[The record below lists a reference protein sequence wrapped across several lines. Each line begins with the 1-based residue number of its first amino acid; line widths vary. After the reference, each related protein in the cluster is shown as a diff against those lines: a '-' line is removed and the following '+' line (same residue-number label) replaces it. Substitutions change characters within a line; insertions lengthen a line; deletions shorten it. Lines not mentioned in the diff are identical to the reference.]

1 MNAVLMNRDGF
12 QVPADGF
19 YQIAPLG
26 EFGHAQAG
34 LVQVVD
40 AEACAAMVNR
50 FTEDAKLPNFA
61 GLLVDFDHFSLDGE
75 KKSEAAGWITALE
88 NRDGGLFAKIR
99 WSDVG
104 DAAVKGGRYRF
115 LSPVWARGDCADLGN
130 GRVRPMRL
138 LNAAVTN
145 DPNLKGMQPLSNS
158 GQSSEVSGQGEKTS
172 TATDAKGREGGEQR
186 LKWMLGASDK
196 GHCPSCAAMDG
207 KVHTQAEW
215 DKSGVTPGCGAL
227 LCRGNCHCSLVPTDD
242 PSGGDVVPG
251 PLRELTNTGWTDAA
265 RAASLA
271 VRQARAVGRSRS
283 SRYSSSPP
291 AAKNPRYAGKPSGS
305 AQGETSGAD
314 DKASGGK
321 SGGAAEQ
328 AQAEQDAKDAAEQ
341 AAHEKAAD
349 EAEHQDQPPAADD
362 AAEQA
367 AHEKAA
373 DEAEHQDKSDDE
385 AEQGAHE
392 KAADEAEHQD
402 TPDEGDDAAGKSGD
416 ERAVDRAA
424 QIAEEAKTDAAGA
437 FQRSGL
443 SGMTDEQKQ
452 ALSDSIGQK
461 VRDGEPLSSADSDF
475 VKAGGLT
482 PSGGS
487 TDTPAQNV
495 DEPLP
500 PPAISPG
507 DNKAMTPPQ
516 TAPKADQ
523 PARGG
528 RGGSTG
534 KQVATND
541 QLQAKYAKVGLGGL
555 TPSETKTLNDMVVE
569 KVRNGVSLNPTETA
583 FVKEYYG
590 K

>member
-50 FTEDAKLPNFA
+50 FTEDAKAPNFA

-130 GRVRPMRL
+130 GRVRPLRL

-158 GQSSEVSGQGEKTS
+158 GGAAAPAAPAG
-172 TATDAKGREGGEQR
+172 ADAPRF
-186 LKWMLGASDK
+186 KWMLGDSAK
-196 GHCPSCAAMDG
+196 GPCPSCAGMAG
-207 KVHTQAEW
+207 KVHTMPEW
-215 DKSGVTPGCGAL
+215 EASGVTPGCGAL
-227 LCRGNCHCSLVPTDD
+227 FCRGNCHCSLVPTDD
-242 PSGGDVVPG
+242 SSGGDVVPG

-271 VRQARAVGRSRS
+271 VRQARAVGRARPSGRGS
-283 SRYSSSPP
+283 SGA
-291 AAKNPRYAGKPSGS
+291 AAKPGGSG
-305 AQGETSGAD
+305 
-314 DKASGGK
+314 KASGAGGK
-321 SGGAAEQ
+321 ASGANG
-328 AQAEQDAKDAAEQ
+328 
-341 AAHEKAAD
+341 KATG
-349 EAEHQDQPPAADD
+349 PAPADD
-362 AAEQA
+362 AEQL
-367 AHEKAA
+367 
-373 DEAEHQDKSDDE
+373 
-385 AEQGAHE
+385 AHE

-402 TPDEGDDAAGKSGD
+402 TPESDAEQLAHEKAADEAEHQDTPEEGDDAAGKSGD

-424 QIAEEAKTDAAGA
+424 QIAEEAKTDAADA

-443 SGMTDEQKQ
+443 SGMTNEQKQ

-461 VRDGEPLSSADSDF
+461 VRDGTPLSPSESDF
-475 VKAGGLT
+475 VRSGGLSPAGGAVD
-482 PSGGS
+482 S
-487 TDTPAQNV
+487 PAQNV
-495 DEPLP
+495 NEPLSP
-500 PPAISPG
+500 PPISKG
-507 DNKAMTPPQ
+507 DNKAMTPPEKAPQ
-516 TAPKADQ
+516 SPQAPKAGHSSK
-523 PARGG
+523 A
-528 RGGSTG
+528 GSSTSTQSTASA
-534 KQVATND
+534 KQAASLEAASADVAS
-541 QLQAKYAKVGLGGL
+541 KYEQVGLSGL
-555 TPSETKTLNDMVVE
+555 TATETNTMQARIVR
-569 KVRNGVSLNPTETA
+569 KVQNGTALTPTETL
-583 FVKEYYG
+583 FVQEYYG